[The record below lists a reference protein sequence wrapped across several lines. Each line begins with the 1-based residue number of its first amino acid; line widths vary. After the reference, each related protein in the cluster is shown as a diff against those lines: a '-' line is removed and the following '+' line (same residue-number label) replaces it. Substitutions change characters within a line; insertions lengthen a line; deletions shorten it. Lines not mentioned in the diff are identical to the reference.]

1 MDATQTITVA
11 QGQAWDQKFVTQHP
25 KSIALIRAMKPRAL
39 KYATHHMMAEGAGP
53 SPQGTPE
60 KPQEPAPKPPEPT
73 PVPPS
78 PAPPPQEPPPAPAA
92 KAEPKPEPE
101 SWRTQEP
108 RLKPVAAQ
116 KPDPHLARKL
126 AEKEARA
133 QEEEEERWR
142 KKEAKAEAVRLE
154 EAVRLSRKLG
164 KKHKAR
170 PLTVKSEI
178 KAERRAPKV
187 SQART
192 QERKHHAAKDQSL
205 NARKKHR
212 VSR

>member
-1 MDATQTITVA
+1 MDASQTITVA

-39 KYATHHMMAEGAGP
+39 KYATHHMAVEGADP
-53 SPQGTPE
+53 SPQGTPPE
-60 KPQEPAPKPPEPT
+60 KPQEPAPKPPEPA

-92 KAEPKPEPE
+92 EAKPEPE
-101 SWRTQEP
+101 SWRAQE
-108 RLKPVAAQ
+108 KVQ
-116 KPDPHLARKL
+116 KPDLPHLARKL
-126 AEKEARA
+126 AEKEAARRA

-164 KKHKAR
+164 KKVKTR
-170 PLTVKSEI
+170 SLTVKAEV
-178 KAERRAPKV
+178 KAERRAPSKV
-187 SQART
+187 IKVRV
-192 QERKHHAAKDQSL
+192 QERKHHAAKDQSR
-205 NARKKHR
+205 NAGKKHR